1 MNRECQKK
9 DWKSHKKACVPFV
22 EKKVDDSAT
31 LPYPTSVKGISKEF
45 KAYLEIN
52 FDNVIYAD
60 VIKGYEK
67 CGRGLIARRDMK
79 ECDMVLEEEPVGC
92 VPAFQVLGKKVCVN
106 CYCSCDPYY
115 ECKLCKYC
123 FCSEKCSKEG
133 AASHKV

>member
-31 LPYPTSVKGISKEF
+31 LPYPISVKGISKEF
-45 KAYLEIN
+45 KEYLEIN

>member
-9 DWKSHKKACVPFV
+9 DWKSHKKTCVPFV

-31 LPYPTSVKGISKEF
+31 LPYLTSVTGISKEF
-45 KAYLEIN
+45 KEYLEIN